1 MRITFAAVSSLLPSK
16 KIKATRTWLI
26 LIPAHKASQGEEL
39 ETKYI
44 LEQRVLGP
52 HLQMDIDEQR
62 YSALANARS
71 VLSDALAFE
80 QGYELMLG
88 NFIEMEMAF
97 TEISLRATLEMDYG
111 YTALAGTMRE
121 ANRHVINVLTAMKG
135 YVDQMPQLFK
145 ALDLSP
151 KFADTVKGE
160 LNNMHAASLDYRF
173 VYELRN
179 HAQHQ
184 GTAVQGFEASQVL
197 KSDSNGWAEA
207 VSLQARKDRLAASNF
222 KSSVLAEQPDKIDV
236 RHRVRMSMAALGGVH
251 LKLRAHL
258 APHVDAART
267 AFDAAISD
275 YKAAGAT
282 SVVGLAACRDGD
294 KKTDVQV
301 LVEWDDDRLRLVN
314 KNGQAPRLW
323 ARPKHDEPTA
333 ADIIALRT
341 ATGHTV
347 PQAAKHVFVNEA
359 RWAEWEAGLPM
370 PQGLFILYQLQVG
383 KHPSHE
389 VTPLW
394 PTSAE
399 SSSAV

>member
-1 MRITFAAVSSLLPSK
+1 MEK
-16 KIKATRTWLI
+16 
-26 LIPAHKASQGEEL
+26 
-39 ETKYI
+39 KYI
-44 LEQRVLGP
+44 LEQRVLDP
-52 HLQMDIDEQR
+52 HVRMDIDEQR
-62 YSALANARS
+62 YNALANASS

-97 TEISLRATLEMDYG
+97 TEISLRATLEMDYQH
-111 YTALAGTMRE
+111 TTLSGTMRE

-135 YVDQMPQLFK
+135 YVDQVPQQFK
-145 ALDLSP
+145 ALKLSP
-151 KFADTVKGE
+151 KFAVTVKGE

-184 GTAVQGFEASQVL
+184 GTAVQGFEASHVL
-197 KSDSNGWAEA
+197 RSDSNGWAEA
-207 VSLQARKDRLAASNF
+207 VSLQARKDALVASDF

-251 LKLRAHL
+251 LKFRAHL
-258 APHVDAART
+258 EPHVDAARA

-275 YKAAGAT
+275 YHAAGAT
-282 SVVGLAACRDGD
+282 SVLGLAARRDRD
-294 KKTDVQV
+294 KKADVPV
-301 LVEWDDDRLRLVN
+301 LVDWDDDRLRLVN
-314 KNGQAPRLW
+314 KNRQPPRLW

-341 ATGHTV
+341 ATGDTV
-347 PQAAKHVFVNEA
+347 ARAAKQVFVNEA

-370 PQGLFILYQLQVG
+370 PQGLFTLYQLQVG

-389 VTPLW
+389 VTPLA

-399 SSSAV
+399 SPAAVFPEQG